1 MLQFTDDQKHEI
13 LSLIQQNRK
22 VEAVKLVRESANLGL
37 YDAKSFVDSLMESPE
52 ILNDFIHNIQRE
64 SQSVDYNFSTR
75 KIKFTDKDGK
85 TVEIDDQHPEWQ
97 NIQKQFNVDL
107 SQPDSLQNL
116 IQQFSQNHTEN
127 RIQTS
132 EHQSNNF
139 QQIQTNTS
147 PISNAGI
154 EDLSKKEHFGRVMLI
169 IAILFL
175 LSILYL
181 YFQKN

>member
-37 YDAKSFVDSLMESPE
+37 YDAKNFVDSLMENPE

-107 SQPDSLQNL
+107 NQPDSLHNL

-127 RIQTS
+127 RTQTS

-154 EDLSKKEHFGRVMLI
+154 EDLSKKDRFGKVMLI

-175 LSILYL
+175 LSILYKKIK
-181 YFQKN
+181 KN